1 MSLRMHAG
9 PPAGDTASIISTNTT
24 STAPGRSI
32 YPRGPGFTLDTFS
45 SKDFIVKDFVET
57 LSDGATASR
66 RSGAHTQ
73 SFDPKP
79 YIRTFEHALTR
90 LDALSEDR
98 EGHEN
103 ELSGAVRRAEQRHR
117 EHCSTLQRKLD
128 QALDNF
134 NSLEGRMDSGNE
146 FVTVNGSSS
155 FADASVA
162 LQIGERLEELDRQK
176 TRAEDAKTLIT
187 CWQDATERGDL
198 TYLEDLRRM
207 GGGEGKVKCARIA
220 RQMLK
225 ISAALSANRDGQPN
239 GANLANGDYDGVHR
253 KSSKKRSMKIKQANE
268 IVEKFLERLEKDL
281 LEQFESSKR
290 MRNENGMRECATALY
305 DFREG
310 ASVIARYVN
319 QHDFFL
325 ERSAMISEEV
335 TGDPDVWNRLA
346 DPDAEP
352 PGIESS
358 LQSLVD
364 EVKLVLEE
372 ESFIIKQVFPFYE
385 QVLMTFISRVF
396 QQSVQQRLELVL
408 AKANDV
414 SSIAFLR
421 SLQAAR
427 VYIGGMVDDLKAHGL
442 TEHPDPVSSQVSSSL
457 DAQLEALFVPYFGMS
472 SYIDREKR
480 SLEELYGSLLFKF
493 TLFQAKRRTAPNS
506 FLGAAYQRGRQLL
519 SSARDSWI
527 ERLESTELPASQK
540 AMLLRIAGLRS
551 SNKQE
556 AEEQVSEEDGTLS
569 IPIAKRM
576 LKWMA
581 ESVGRDLEL
590 SGGAETP
597 KDVSALLKLLI
608 SQMIDIYVDSAL
620 DTANDAAVSQENA
633 KNEPDMSFI
642 FDVQVAIQ
650 ILQLLITVS
659 QSVLIP
665 LAASNVTVRREME
678 KTLNTTISRMED
690 KIAMIRTRTI
700 DAALAWVTKLLNR
713 QNRADFR
720 PKDDA
725 IGIEQLQTPTCSS
738 IFAFLS
744 KVRDLSLRGVEGRNA
759 EVFFTDLAVG
769 FRSLL
774 LDHLK
779 KFPVNLAG
787 GLMVSK
793 DITKYIELLRSFPLA
808 ASFQPSL
815 EILVEV
821 GNIFVIG
828 PEALKDRLRGGS
840 ALTGI
845 DRADLRP
852 YILRREDAGSVGVQ
866 SALNAL

>member
-1 MSLRMHAG
+1 MSLRTHA
-9 PPAGDTASIISTNTT
+9 PQVGDTASVLSNNTT
-24 STAPGRSI
+24 SSGGRSI
-32 YPRGPGFTLDTFS
+32 YPRGPGFSLDTFS
-45 SKDFIVKDFVET
+45 SKDFIVKDFVES

-66 RSGAHTQ
+66 RSGAHSQ

-79 YIRTFEHALTR
+79 YVRTFEHALTR

-98 EGHEN
+98 ETHEN
-103 ELSGAVRRAEQRHR
+103 ELAGAVRRAEQRHR

-128 QALDNF
+128 EALTSF
-134 NSLEGRMDSGNE
+134 NSLEGRMENGNE
-146 FVTVNGSSS
+146 FVMVNGASSVP
-155 FADASVA
+155 DASVA
-162 LQIGERLEELDRQK
+162 LQIGQRLEELDRQK
-176 TRAEDAKTLIT
+176 RRAEDAKVLIQ
-187 CWQDATERGDL
+187 CWQDVSERGDL
-198 TYLEDLRRM
+198 TYLEDVRRM
-207 GGGEGKVKCARIA
+207 GGGDGKVKCAQIA
-220 RQMLK
+220 RQLLK
-225 ISAALSANRDGQPN
+225 ISASLGSNEDRQPN
-239 GANLANGDYDGVHR
+239 GLRMANGDHGGMNGLSHSQKVR
-253 KSSKKRSMKIKQANE
+253 QANE
-268 IVEKFLERLEKDL
+268 MIEKFLERLEKDL
-281 LEQFESSKR
+281 LEQFESNKR
-290 MRNENGMRECATALY
+290 MRNENGMRDCATALY

-325 ERSAMISEEV
+325 ERSAMISEEL
-335 TGDPDVWNRLA
+335 TGNPEVWNRIA

-352 PGIESS
+352 PGVESS

-372 ESFIIKQVFPFYE
+372 ESFTIKQVFPFHE
-385 QVLMTFISRVF
+385 QVLVTFIQRIF
-396 QQSVQQRLELVL
+396 QQSIQQRLELVL
-408 AKANDV
+408 QKANDV

-442 TEHPDPVSSQVSSSL
+442 TEHPDPISRLAAARL
-457 DAQLEALFVPYFGMS
+457 DEQLEGLFVPYFGGS
-472 SYIDREKR
+472 SYIDRERR

-493 TLFQAKRRTAPNS
+493 TLFQAKRRAQPTS
-506 FLGAAYQRGRQLL
+506 YLGSAYQRGRQLL
-519 SSARDSWI
+519 SSARDSYM
-527 ERLESTELPASQK
+527 ERLESTELPSSQK

-551 SNKQE
+551 TDKNE
-556 AEEQVSEEDGTLS
+556 AEEQVSDEDGTLS
-569 IPIAKRM
+569 LPIAKRM

-581 ESVGRDLEL
+581 EAVGRDLEL
-590 SGGAETP
+590 SGGSDTP
-597 KDVSALLKLLI
+597 KDVSTLYRLLLNY
-608 SQMIDIYVDSAL
+608 MVDIYLDSAL
-620 DTANDAAVSQENA
+620 DTANDAAVSQESA

-642 FDVQVAIQ
+642 FDVQVGIS
-650 ILQLLITVS
+650 ILQLLITIC
-659 QSVLIP
+659 QSVLVP
-665 LAASNVTVRREME
+665 LTASNVTVRREME
-678 KTLNTTISRMED
+678 KTLNTTVSRIED
-690 KIAMIRTRTI
+690 KVSTVRSRTI
-700 DAALAWVTKLLNR
+700 DVALSWVTKLLAR

-725 IGIEQLQTPTCSS
+725 VGIEQLQTPTCSS
-738 IFAFLS
+738 IFAFLV
-744 KVRDLSLRGVEGRNA
+744 KVRDLSMRGAEGENA

-779 KFPVNLAG
+779 KFQVNLAG

-808 ASFQPSL
+808 ASFMPSL

-821 GNIFVIG
+821 ANIFVIG

-852 YILRREDAGSVGVQ
+852 YILRREDSGSVGVQ

>member
-1 MSLRMHAG
+1 MSLRLHTN
-9 PPAGDTASIISTNTT
+9 PQAGDTASIISTNTT
-24 STAPGRSI
+24 TAAGTRSI

-66 RSGAHTQ
+66 RSGAHAQ

-98 EGHEN
+98 ESHEN

-117 EHCSTLQRKLD
+117 DHCSTLQRKLD
-128 QALDNF
+128 QALQSF

-146 FVTVNGSSS
+146 FVTVNGASSVP
-155 FADASVA
+155 DASVA
-162 LQIGERLEELDRQK
+162 LQIGERLEDLDKQK
-176 TRAEDAKTLIT
+176 RRAEDAKVLIQ
-187 CWQDATERGDL
+187 CWQDVSERGDL
-198 TYLEDLRRM
+198 TYLEDVRRM
-207 GGGEGKVKCARIA
+207 GGGEGKVKCAQIA
-220 RQMLK
+220 RQLLK
-225 ISAALSANRDGQPN
+225 IN
-239 GANLANGDYDGVHR
+239 GALGANQEGQSNGAVNGHR
-253 KSSKKRSMKIKQANE
+253 KNSTGSRSRTRKIKQAAE
-268 IVEKFLERLEKDL
+268 VIEKFLERLEKDL
-281 LEQFESSKR
+281 LDQFESSKR
-290 MRNENGMRECATALY
+290 MRNENGMRDCATALF
-305 DFREG
+305 DFRDG

-325 ERSAMISEEV
+325 ERSALVTEEI
-335 TGDPDVWNRLA
+335 TGDPEVWNRLA
-346 DPDAEP
+346 DPDTDT
-352 PGIESS
+352 PGVESS

-372 ESFIIKQVFPFYE
+372 ESFIIKQVFPFHE
-385 QVLMTFISRVF
+385 QVLTTFISRIF
-396 QQSVQQRLELVL
+396 QQSIQQRLEMVL
-408 AKANDV
+408 AKASSV

-421 SLQAAR
+421 SLQASR

-442 TEHPDPVSSQVSSSL
+442 TEHPDPISPQISACL
-457 DAQLEALFVPYFGMS
+457 DQQLEGLFVPYFGGS

-493 TLFQAKRRTAPNS
+493 TLWQAKRRNAPTS
-506 FLGAAYQRGRQLL
+506 YLGAAYQRGKQLL
-519 SSARDSWI
+519 SAARDSYM

-540 AMLLRIAGLRS
+540 AILLRIAGLRS
-551 SNKQE
+551 TDKNE
-556 AEEQVSEEDGTLS
+556 AEDQVSDEDGTLS
-569 IPIAKRM
+569 LPIAKRM
-576 LKWMA
+576 LKWLA

-597 KDVSALLKLLI
+597 KDVSTLQKLLFAH
-608 SQMIDIYVDSAL
+608 MIDLYVDSAL
-620 DTANDAAVSQENA
+620 DTANDAAASQENA
-633 KNEPDMSFI
+633 KNEPDMAWI
-642 FDVQVAIQ
+642 FDVQVAIS
-650 ILQLLITVS
+650 IMQLLITIS
-659 QSVLIP
+659 HSVLIP

-678 KTLNTTISRMED
+678 KTLNTTVSRMED

-700 DAALAWVTKLLNR
+700 DVALAWVIKLLSR

-738 IFAFLS
+738 IFTFLS
-744 KVRDLSLRGVEGRNA
+744 KVRDHSLRGAEGRNA

-779 KFPVNLAG
+779 KFQVNLAG